1 MSNISQYGDSRV
13 TQPTSSATMNIMRV
27 KGGNTDD
34 NKAVVLSTKLDI
46 NRLRLFQKMS
56 RPNQQINKEFKFT
69 PPDFDKSY
77 VDKRQQRFIFATNG
91 IFDKDFEMF
100 IANMYLERMK
110 PII

>member
-1 MSNISQYGDSRV
+1 
-13 TQPTSSATMNIMRV
+13 MRV

-56 RPNQQINKEFKFT
+56 LKDQGKNKEFKFT

-77 VDKRQQRFIFATNG
+77 VDKRQQRFIFARNG

-100 IANMYLERMK
+100 IVNMHLERMK
-110 PII
+110 PIL